1 MATGELSRLL
11 VEALYLILLV
21 SLPVLA
27 VSLVV
32 GLLVSLFQAMTQV
45 QEQTLTFV
53 PKLVAVALTLV
64 VAGGWMGGEVVRF
77 TQAVWLQIPG
87 VFR

>member
-27 VSLVV
+27 VSLLV

-64 VAGGWMGGEVVRF
+64 LAGGWMGGEVVRF
-77 TQAVWLQIPG
+77 TQSVWLQIPG
-87 VFR
+87 IFR

>member
-1 MATGELSRLL
+1 VATGELSRLL

-27 VSLVV
+27 VSLLV

-64 VAGGWMGGEVVRF
+64 LAGGWMGGEVVRF
-77 TQAVWLQIPG
+77 TQSVWLQIPG
-87 VFR
+87 IFR